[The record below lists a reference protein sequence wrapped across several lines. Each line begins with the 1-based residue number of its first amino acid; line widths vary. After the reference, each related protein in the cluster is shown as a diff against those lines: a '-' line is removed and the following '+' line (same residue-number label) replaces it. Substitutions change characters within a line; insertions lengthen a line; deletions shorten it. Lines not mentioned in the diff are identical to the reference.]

1 MHFGMVLLVVVKH
14 LAGNFEL
21 FSLFVVPGPHQHL
34 EPRLLQLSQLELPN
48 VHIHR
53 SLPLL
58 QLRVQIVVVYGPLHY
73 DLVLLAR

>member
-1 MHFGMVLLVVVKH
+1 MHFCMVLLVVVKH
-14 LAGNFEL
+14 LAGKFEL
-21 FSLFVVPGPHQHL
+21 LGLFVVPGSHQHL

-48 VHIHR
+48 VHVHC

-73 DLVLLAR
+73 NLVLLAR